1 MVVIS
6 SEFDEAITSTTP
18 IHVPVGIFNER
29 HCRET
34 ASSWMCV
41 MKDCTGV
48 ENFVFAR
55 GTLISSQ
62 ADVTFPY
69 ESDREDVG
77 TATLERERWEI
88 TN

>member
-1 MVVIS
+1 
-6 SEFDEAITSTTP
+6 
-18 IHVPVGIFNER
+18 
-29 HCRET
+29 
-34 ASSWMCV
+34 MCV

-69 ESDREDVG
+69 GSEEESIEKSPLDRQ
-77 TATLERERWEI
+77 RKRI

>member
-1 MVVIS
+1 
-6 SEFDEAITSTTP
+6 
-18 IHVPVGIFNER
+18 
-29 HCRET
+29 
-34 ASSWMCV
+34 MCV

-55 GTLISSQ
+55 GTLISSP

-69 ESDREDVG
+69 GSDGDGGG
-77 TATLERERWEI
+77 TAPLPRQRRTI

>member
-1 MVVIS
+1 
-6 SEFDEAITSTTP
+6 
-18 IHVPVGIFNER
+18 
-29 HCRET
+29 
-34 ASSWMCV
+34 MCI

-69 ESDREDVG
+69 GSERDGPAPG
-77 TATLERERWEI
+77 TSSPAGARGRAT
-88 TN
+88 N